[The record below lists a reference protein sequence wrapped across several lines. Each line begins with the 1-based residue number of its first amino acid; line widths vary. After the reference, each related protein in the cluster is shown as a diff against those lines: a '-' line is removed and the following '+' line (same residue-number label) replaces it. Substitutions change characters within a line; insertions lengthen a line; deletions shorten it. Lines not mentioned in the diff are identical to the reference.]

1 MYIVNHFKKKSNIQI
16 LKFLSLFLLLNSL
29 ILGIVYLL
37 KTINIDLSSIAQY
50 QKNIIFIYIQ
60 IFVFIIPLKL
70 LKVKKEDL
78 KLKSIKLLKT
88 LIICFKGYL
97 MFIGINVVIS
107 LTNLNQIIPGLQ
119 TQENLIPELAKTNL
133 ELTIIGIAIC
143 LVAPIVE
150 EIVFRGYLY
159 SQFKKNYSIIQSSIL
174 TSIIFSTLHFQF
186 QVFTAMLILS
196 LIIHYVREKSH
207 STYGAIIFHVIN
219 NTITFFVLISV

>member
-29 ILGIVYLL
+29 ILGIVYFL

-60 IFVFIIPLKL
+60 IFVFILPLKL

-88 LIICFKGYL
+88 LIVCLKGYL

-119 TQENLIPELAKTNL
+119 TQENLIPELANTNL
-133 ELTIIGIAIC
+133 E
-143 LVAPIVE
+143 
-150 EIVFRGYLY
+150 
-159 SQFKKNYSIIQSSIL
+159 
-174 TSIIFSTLHFQF
+174 
-186 QVFTAMLILS
+186 
-196 LIIHYVREKSH
+196 
-207 STYGAIIFHVIN
+207 
-219 NTITFFVLISV
+219 

>member
-29 ILGIVYLL
+29 ILGIVYFL

-78 KLKSIKLLKT
+78 QLKSIKLLKT
-88 LIICFKGYL
+88 LIVCLKGYL

-150 EIVFRGYLY
+150 EIVFRGYIY

-174 TSIIFSTLHFQF
+174 TSIIFSALHFQF

-207 STYGAIIFHVIN
+207 STCGAIIFHVIN
-219 NTITFFVLISV
+219 NTITFFVLISL

>member
-29 ILGIVYLL
+29 ILGIVYFL

-60 IFVFIIPLKL
+60 IFVFILPLKL

-88 LIICFKGYL
+88 LIVCLKGYL

-119 TQENLIPELAKTNL
+119 TQENLIPELANTNL

-150 EIVFRGYLY
+150 EIVFRGYIY

-174 TSIIFSTLHFQF
+174 TSIIFSALHFQF

-219 NTITFFVLISV
+219 NTITFFVLISI